1 MVKFGTSG
9 LRGLAEDLT
18 HDVVCRHV
26 DAFLQAVPSRGDVL
40 IGQDLRDSSPRIAG
54 SVAAACMAH
63 GRTPVDCGTLPTPAL
78 ALASLTRGL
87 AAIMVTGSHIPA
99 DRNGLKFYSPKGEIT
114 KTDEAAIVDALS
126 DTTPFHDAPAMQH
139 DPSALDA
146 FLERYAAFY
155 ADRPLAGMRIGVYQH
170 SSVARDLLPRL
181 LSAAGAEA
189 VAFGRTET
197 FVPIDTEALD
207 AETRAML
214 SDWTRKERL
223 DAIVSTD
230 GDADRP
236 MLVDDEGRVVP
247 GDVIGPLVAEA
258 LGIRVVVTP
267 VSSNTIVERGGAFER
282 VVRCRIGSPYVIDAM
297 EAATGAEGIA
307 GYEANGGFFLGSP
320 VERAG
325 VTLSPL
331 MTRDFAL
338 PLLELLRRARASGQS
353 VAELARSLPPRHTA
367 SDRLQNVPTATSAT
381 MVDDMLDGRLDLI
394 PGDQGTITGTD
405 TTDGARFTLSSGR
418 IVHIRPSG
426 NAPELRCYVEAEG
439 QSVADA
445 LLRRMLDALGTEIAR
460 RLNGEDGG

>member
-9 LRGLAEDLT
+9 LRGLAEELT
-18 HDVVCRHV
+18 HEVVYRHV
-26 DAFLQAVPSRGDVL
+26 DAFLKTVPSQGDVL
-40 IGQDLRDSSPRIAG
+40 IGQDLRDSSPQIAG
-54 SVAAACMAH
+54 SVAAACVAH
-63 GRTPVDCGTLPTPAL
+63 GRSPVDCGTLPTPAL

-87 AAIMVTGSHIPA
+87 AAVMVTGSHIPA
-99 DRNGLKFYSPKGEIT
+99 DRNGLKFYSPTGEIA
-114 KTDEAAIVDALS
+114 KTDEAAILAALS
-126 DTTPFHDAPAMQH
+126 DTVQSQDAPAMQP
-139 DPSALDA
+139 DPSALEA

-155 ADRPLAGMRIGVYQH
+155 ADRPLEGMRIGVYQH

-181 LSAAGAEA
+181 LKAAGAEA

-214 SDWTRKERL
+214 ADWTRKERL

-236 MLVDDEGRVVP
+236 MLVDDRGRVVP

-267 VSSNTIVERGGAFER
+267 VSSNTVVELGGAFDR

-297 EAATGAEGIA
+297 EAATGAESIA
-307 GYEANGGFFLGSP
+307 GYEANGGFFLGSA
-320 VERAG
+320 VVRAG
-325 VTLSPL
+325 RTLTPL

-338 PLLELLRRARASGQS
+338 PLLELLGRARASKQS
-353 VAELARSLPPRHTA
+353 VAELAGSLPPRHTA
-367 SDRLQNVPTATSAT
+367 SDRLQNVPTTTSAAI
-381 MVDDMLDGRLDLI
+381 VDDMLNGRLDLV
-394 PGDQGTITGTD
+394 PEDQGSIAGTD
-405 TTDGARFTLSSGR
+405 TTDGARFTLTSGR

-426 NAPELRCYVEAEG
+426 NAPELRCYVETEDQAI
-439 QSVADA
+439 SDA
-445 LLRRMLDALGTEIAR
+445 FLRRMLDALGNEIAR
-460 RLNGEDGG
+460 RSSDDGDD